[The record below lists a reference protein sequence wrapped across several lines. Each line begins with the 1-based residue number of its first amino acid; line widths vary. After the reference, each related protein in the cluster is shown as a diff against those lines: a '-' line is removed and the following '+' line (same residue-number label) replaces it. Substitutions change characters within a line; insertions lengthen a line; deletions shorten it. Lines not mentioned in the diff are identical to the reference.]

1 MNRQTD
7 MPTDDDFY
15 IDESAFFD
23 PVFVPWRSFKAFL
36 TVYDIGIGGYQPG
49 YMEGTQALSRN
60 VTGDKV
66 RASLLK
72 HGLIEARDDGKE
84 IWIKYLKGIP
94 FGRHTEGAAGTE
106 LWVCPDSGSAQGSAW
121 LKSEGRCHYCGEPLR
136 FFSSLA
142 FHPDD
147 GRFACKSCHGTK
159 GTRTLDEWRFI
170 ESMKKFEAA
179 HGVRFDRKQ
188 VEFLAQ
194 NGVDLGLEPHRF
206 HFERFGYQPALA
218 RTKRDENGKA

>member
-1 MNRQTD
+1 MVLYNASAYC
-7 MPTDDDFY
+7 PLPY
-15 IDESAFFD
+15 ESL
-23 PVFVPWRSFKAFL
+23 RS
-36 TVYDIGIGGYQPG
+36 P
-49 YMEGTQALSRN
+49 
-60 VTGDKV
+60 
-66 RASLLK
+66 
-72 HGLIEARDDGKE
+72 
-84 IWIKYLKGIP
+84 
-94 FGRHTEGAAGTE
+94 
-106 LWVCPDSGSAQGSAW
+106 
-121 LKSEGRCHYCGEPLR
+121 KSEGRCHYCGDPLR

-206 HFERFGYQPALA
+206 HFERFGYRAALV
-218 RTKRDENGKA
+218 RTRRDENGKG

>member
-1 MNRQTD
+1 M
-7 MPTDDDFY
+7 
-15 IDESAFFD
+15 
-23 PVFVPWRSFKAFL
+23 PWRSFKAFL
-36 TVYDIGIGGYQPG
+36 TVYDIGVLGYQPE

-147 GRFACKSCHGTK
+147 GRFACKPCHGTQGVTGCRNPRKSGAKHPSKLLNKK
-159 GTRTLDEWRFI
+159 G
-170 ESMKKFEAA
+170 AA
-179 HGVRFDRKQ
+179 QAPF
-188 VEFLAQ
+188 FS
-194 NGVDLGLEPHRF
+194 NCF
-206 HFERFGYQPALA
+206 
-218 RTKRDENGKA
+218 